1 MRNRVITSR
10 RNITLPSGTRGRVT
24 TFGTRSGGRG
34 GRGGAGLSIYL
45 KK

>member
-24 TFGTRSGGRG
+24 TFGNRRSGRG
-34 GRGGAGLSIYL
+34 GRGGSGGSGG
-45 KK
+45 